1 MWSVAVCKN
10 DCWIRYWMAGIA
22 GNSIHLGSNSSWSGS
37 GFRHKRRTGNEKTG
51 VDRCDNKIPTFLCSL
66 VEKDS

>member
-1 MWSVAVCKN
+1 
-10 DCWIRYWMAGIA
+10 MAGIA

-51 VDRCDNKIPTFLCSL
+51 VDRCDNEISTFLCSL
-66 VEKDS
+66 VEEDS